1 MSRYNDKYSN
11 FQIIKKYIK
20 SKFDKSNE
28 DKEIFKL
35 KYNDIVDISFIKN
48 SSNITAMITT
58 NYKKYLIT
66 IDEDEFMGL

>member
-48 SSNITAMITT
+48 SSHITVMITT
-58 NYKKYLIT
+58 NYKKYLIC
-66 IDEDEFMGL
+66 IDEDEFMSL